1 MNRPDIN
8 CPELTEKTAAVLNDN
23 LQLLFVSTQQ
33 NNLRLCIRY
42 AVEQSVGLLV
52 MMDYSGFNV

>member
-1 MNRPDIN
+1 MK

-33 NNLRLCIRY
+33 NNLGLCIRY

-52 MMDYSGFNV
+52 MMDYSEFNV